1 MRQARGYTFSLPVGH
16 PALTTVVTSCASDVY
31 HSHTCGHAPDM
42 HVKGNL
48 VWLLS
53 VNRTHRPCAVCRPL
67 VLPADY
73 QRPTHVPMGC

>member
-1 MRQARGYTFSLPVGH
+1 MRHFRAYLFGLPLDH
-16 PALTTVVTSCASDVY
+16 PALTTVVTSRGSDVY
-31 HSHTCGHAPDM
+31 HSHACSHVPDP

-53 VNRTHRPCAVCRPL
+53 VNRTHRPRAVCRPL

-73 QRPTHVPMGC
+73 QRPTHVPMG